1 MERFAPAWRGL
12 TPPLEVVTTPRGPR
26 VHTTCTLIIRMHQ
39 MNRVVVKLRL
49 RAQLVF
55 LGCLQASRVQRLM
68 LTKPGV
74 VYVTFLS
81 RFYVGNFVH
90 ADTAT
95 SDSRPSVDCDSVLG
109 HEVGNYSLLN
119 YMNALHESTAHK
131 SSSLET

>member
-1 MERFAPAWRGL
+1 
-12 TPPLEVVTTPRGPR
+12 
-26 VHTTCTLIIRMHQ
+26 

-55 LGCLQASRVQRLM
+55 LGCLQASSVQRLM
-68 LTKPGV
+68 LTKPGF

-81 RFYVGNFVH
+81 RFYVGNLCFVH

-109 HEVGNYSLLN
+109 RKVGNYHLLN
-119 YMNALHESTAHK
+119 
-131 SSSLET
+131 